1 MKKELFYILLLLLFS
16 MTTTAQTTQTD
27 FDYHLDWGGDRIH
40 VTLHYT
46 LPNPGDTILHYG
58 NLDYGGQTD
67 IFGCIKNLRAK
78 GADITADS
86 IHRTVTLHN
95 IQEKEI
101 CLTYDIV
108 SRLPNKGLNCPM
120 EMFRPNISE
129 NFIYCHGINLFLRLP
144 DNETKSY
151 TQRVSWGKRPAFPV
165 FSLYH
170 AGNSYATVSRMAKD
184 FQNTIIVGDKELFVD
199 TLLIG
204 GIPNY
209 VVTAPRKNIDYN
221 RSAIAEYF
229 KKFYTGIIRFWEEE
243 HPSPYSLIVYPFE
256 KIPFEASGIGLDHGF
271 CARYNPKADT
281 ILTDNR
287 IDLFSHEI
295 GHNWIS
301 ADMDN
306 QWFGE
311 GFNELQTMYMVV
323 ATGLKPIDS
332 FVDYLNKSLASL
344 HHSPARNLPN
354 DSIRIRFWEL
364 GDYSW
369 IPYWRGA
376 VYAFRLL
383 GQIEHATGN
392 PHSFKALMMAFKG
405 QTTSMNREKFLTVTS
420 QFLDRE
426 LLEEEFEQYIMRAE
440 TIKLDTNRLMSGCAL
455 RYKEDGTPYIIIT
468 DYTAF
473 KKHFVL

>member
-1 MKKELFYILLLLLFS
+1 
-16 MTTTAQTTQTD
+16 
-27 FDYHLDWGGDRIH
+27 
-40 VTLHYT
+40 
-46 LPNPGDTILHYG
+46 
-58 NLDYGGQTD
+58 
-67 IFGCIKNLRAK
+67 
-78 GADITADS
+78 
-86 IHRTVTLHN
+86 
-95 IQEKEI
+95 
-101 CLTYDIV
+101 
-108 SRLPNKGLNCPM
+108 
-120 EMFRPNISE
+120 
-129 NFIYCHGINLFLRLP
+129 
-144 DNETKSY
+144 
-151 TQRVSWGKRPAFPV
+151 
-165 FSLYH
+165 
-170 AGNSYATVSRMAKD
+170 
-184 FQNTIIVGDKELFVD
+184 
-199 TLLIG
+199 
-204 GIPNY
+204 
-209 VVTAPRKNIDYN
+209 
-221 RSAIAEYF
+221 
-229 KKFYTGIIRFWEEE
+229 
-243 HPSPYSLIVYPFE
+243 
-256 KIPFEASGIGLDHGF
+256 
-271 CARYNPKADT
+271 
-281 ILTDNR
+281 
-287 IDLFSHEI
+287 
-295 GHNWIS
+295 
-301 ADMDN
+301 MDN

-392 PHSFKALMMAFKG
+392 PHSFKALMMALKG